1 MRRRAPSTL
10 FSIREIT
17 RSVTLPIPP
26 ESGCAKRMPP
36 FLMSK
41 KWGRFKLGNGGQLKG
56 QSITLVMLELPG
68 WGWQALGLID
78 GNEALAIF
86 GLGQFLL
93 GYVYAQDAVFEL
105 SGNVVFRNIVANVEA
120 AAA

>member
-1 MRRRAPSTL
+1 MRRKAPSTL
-10 FSIREIT
+10 FSIRETT
-17 RSVTLPIPP
+17 RSVALPIPP

-41 KWGRFKLGNGGQLKG
+41 KWGGQLKG
-56 QSITLVMLELPG
+56 QSIILVMLELPG

-78 GNEALAIF
+78 GNKALAIF
-86 GLGQFLL
+86 RLGQFHL
-93 GYVYAQDAVFEL
+93 GHVYAQDAVFEL
-105 SGNVVFRNIVANVEA
+105 SGNIVFRNIVANVEA

>member
-1 MRRRAPSTL
+1 MRRKAPSTL
-10 FSIREIT
+10 FSIRETT
-17 RSVTLPIPP
+17 RSVALPIPP
-26 ESGCAKRMPP
+26 ESGCAKRMLP

-41 KWGRFKLGNGGQLKG
+41 KWGQLKG
-56 QSITLVMLELPG
+56 QSIILTMLELPG

-78 GNEALAIF
+78 GNKALAIF

>member
-1 MRRRAPSTL
+1 MRRKAPSTL
-10 FSIREIT
+10 FSIRETT
-17 RSVTLPIPP
+17 RSVALPIPP

-36 FLMSK
+36 HFSCPRN
-41 KWGRFKLGNGGQLKG
+41 GGGQLKG
-56 QSITLVMLELPG
+56 QSIILVMLELPG

-78 GNEALAIF
+78 GNKALAIF

>member
-1 MRRRAPSTL
+1 MRRKAPSTL
-10 FSIREIT
+10 FSIRETT
-17 RSVTLPIPP
+17 RSVALPIPP

-36 FLMSK
+36 ISRVQEM
-41 KWGRFKLGNGGQLKG
+41 GGQLKG
-56 QSITLVMLELPG
+56 QSIILVMLELPG

-78 GNEALAIF
+78 GNKALAIF
-86 GLGQFLL
+86 RLGQFLL
-93 GYVYAQDAVFEL
+93 GYIYAQDAVFKL

>member
-1 MRRRAPSTL
+1 MA
-10 FSIREIT
+10 
-17 RSVTLPIPP
+17 LPIPP

-36 FLMSK
+36 PFLVSK
-41 KWGRFKLGNGGQLKG
+41 KWGGQLKG
-56 QSITLVMLELPG
+56 QSIILVMLELPG

-93 GYVYAQDAVFEL
+93 GHVYAQDAVFEL

>member
-1 MRRRAPSTL
+1 MRRKAPSAL
-10 FSIREIT
+10 FSIRETT
-17 RSVTLPIPP
+17 RSVALPIPP

-41 KWGRFKLGNGGQLKG
+41 KWGQLKG
-56 QSITLVMLELPG
+56 QSIILTMLELPG

-78 GNEALAIF
+78 GNKALAIF